1 MREQDFLN
9 HFLKKDISKKH
20 AKAVLALSGGLDSM
34 FLFKVLSTYQK
45 S

>member
-9 HFLKKDISKKH
+9 HFLKREYFKKH
-20 AKAVLALSGGLDSM
+20 TKVVLALSGGLDSM

-45 S
+45 